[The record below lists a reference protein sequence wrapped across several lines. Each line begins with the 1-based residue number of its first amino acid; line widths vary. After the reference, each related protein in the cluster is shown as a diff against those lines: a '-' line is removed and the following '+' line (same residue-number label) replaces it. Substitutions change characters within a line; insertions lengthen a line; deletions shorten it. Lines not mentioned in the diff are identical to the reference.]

1 MSYICEIVNV
11 AVPGKRGVVGMK
23 QQNNF
28 YRDLAEN
35 SKIMDN
41 YNWNG
46 SYIGVA
52 ALGSVLLALFE

>member
-11 AVPGKRGVVGMK
+11 AVPYKRGVVGMK
-23 QQNNF
+23 QQNNLN
-28 YRDLAEN
+28 RDLAEN
-35 SKIMDN
+35 SKIIDN

-52 ALGSVLLALFE
+52 VSGSVLRALFE